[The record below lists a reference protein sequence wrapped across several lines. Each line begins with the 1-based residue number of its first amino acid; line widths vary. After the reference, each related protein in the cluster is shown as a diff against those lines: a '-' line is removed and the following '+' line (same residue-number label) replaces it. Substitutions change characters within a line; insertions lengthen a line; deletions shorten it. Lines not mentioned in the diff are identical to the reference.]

1 MLHGQHAD
9 LDAEDERPQAA
20 EGTDA
25 SLGRKMRSSRQI
37 AQSSTEKASL
47 NLLGAWKWRALP
59 QPQVQVSH
67 RPCREDFRYEEHAGS
82 APRRSGASINTT
94 SSEASSSRSGAD
106 LFSGHILQGVQCII
120 FCHVATVD
128 LRCIIQQVHIP
139 RNAFSKFRDLS
150 DTPLQVQVPLVHL
163 THDFLFY
170 IFSSSSLILY
180 VTLQLK
186 DNIECIHLMCVP
198 GIVAHINRQIN
209 RIIITVYIHHVVLNI
224 TSGKV
229 NNNSQMKSLLHRE
242 G

>member
-1 MLHGQHAD
+1 VSDMLHGQHAD

-25 SLGRKMRSSRQI
+25 SLGRKMRSSRKI

-47 NLLGAWKWRALP
+47 NLLGASL
-59 QPQVQVSH
+59 
-67 RPCREDFRYEEHAGS
+67 GS

-106 LFSGHILQGVQCII
+106 LYSGHILQGVQCII
-120 FCHVATVD
+120 FYHVATVD

-139 RNAFSKFRDLS
+139 RNAFLKFRDLS

-170 IFSSSSLILY
+170 IFSSSSLIL
-180 VTLQLK
+180 
-186 DNIECIHLMCVP
+186 
-198 GIVAHINRQIN
+198 
-209 RIIITVYIHHVVLNI
+209 
-224 TSGKV
+224 
-229 NNNSQMKSLLHRE
+229 
-242 G
+242 